1 MLRALPQGRA
11 FWAQQVARGSQ
22 AIETMNWMAKTRLG
36 SVPAPRGAAAK
47 SAGTSSAISPS
58 KPGPSQVAEVSQNTR
73 TSNSLKEFL
82 WLLSDIPHARILD
95 LGPIAQSTVNFFLER
110 GFRLSTEDLLRSW
123 KEFLT
128 TEEERLR
135 LAPAG
140 GEGEP
145 ISQDTLV
152 EAFLHRALEYKE
164 GTFHG
169 VLAWD
174 LLDYFDVA
182 IVPKVMERIF
192 EVMVP
197 GGAMLALFHS
207 RPAERFHRFR
217 IVDMQKFEAVPAPT
231 IAVHAHVFQNREILD
246 LFGKFRS
253 SKTFVGRDQ
262 IREAL
267 FLK

>member
-1 MLRALPQGRA
+1 
-11 FWAQQVARGSQ
+11 
-22 AIETMNWMAKTRLG
+22 MNWMAKTRLG
-36 SVPAPRGAAAK
+36 AGSASAPA
-47 SAGTSSAISPS
+47 PS
-58 KPGPSQVAEVSQNTR
+58 KPGPAPMAESSANTR
-73 TSNSLKEFL
+73 ISNSLKEFL
-82 WLLSDIPHARILD
+82 WLLSDVPQARILD
-95 LGPIAQSTVNFFLER
+95 LGPISQSTVNFFLEK
-110 GFRLSTEDLLRSW
+110 GFRLSTEDLLRTW

-135 LAPAG
+135 VAPAG
-140 GEGEP
+140 TETERL
-145 ISQDTLV
+145 SQDMLV
-152 EAFLHRALEYKE
+152 DKFLDIALGYRESN
-164 GTFHG
+164 FHG

-182 IVPKVMERIF
+182 IVPRLMERVYS
-192 EVMVP
+192 VMAP

-207 RPAERFHRFR
+207 KPADRFHRFR
-217 IVDMQKFEAVPAPT
+217 IIDTQKFEAVPAPT
-231 IAVHAHVFQNREILD
+231 LAVHAHVFQNREILD

>member
-1 MLRALPQGRA
+1 
-11 FWAQQVARGSQ
+11 
-22 AIETMNWMAKTRLG
+22 MNWMAKTRLG
-36 SVPAPRGAAAK
+36 NLPSRRPSQGNGGVGAAGQA
-47 SAGTSSAISPS
+47 
-58 KPGPSQVAEVSQNTR
+58 KPGPTPVHDSTANTR
-73 TSNSLKEFL
+73 VSNSLKEFL
-82 WLLSDIPHARILD
+82 WLLSDVPQARILD
-95 LGPIAQSTVNFFLER
+95 LGPIAQSTVNFFLEK

-128 TEEERLR
+128 TEEEQLR
-135 LAPAG
+135 MAPEAG
-140 GEGEP
+140 DGEAN
-145 ISQDTLV
+145 SQDTLV
-152 EAFLHRALEYKE
+152 GKFLDVALGYRE
-164 GTFHG
+164 GSFHG

-182 IVPKVMERIF
+182 MVPRLMERIYNI
-192 EVMVP
+192 MAP

-207 RPAERFHRFR
+207 KPAERFHRFR
-217 IVDMQKFEAVPAPT
+217 IIDTQKFEAVPAPT

-246 LFGKFRS
+246 LFAKFRS

>member
-1 MLRALPQGRA
+1 
-11 FWAQQVARGSQ
+11 
-22 AIETMNWMAKTRLG
+22 MNWMAKTRLG
-36 SVPAPRGAAAK
+36 SSAARPGSQTGAGAA
-47 SAGTSSAISPS
+47 SAAAPA
-58 KPGPSQVAEVSQNTR
+58 KPGPTPVSGSSSNTR

-82 WLLSDIPHARILD
+82 WLLSDIPQARILD
-95 LGPIAQSTVNFFLER
+95 LGSAAQTTINFFLEK
-110 GFRLSTEDLLRSW
+110 GFRLTSEDLLRTW

-128 TEEERLR
+128 AEEERLR

-140 GEGEP
+140 GEEP
-145 ISQDTLV
+145 VSQEMLV
-152 EAFLHRALEYKE
+152 EKFLDVALGYKE
-164 GTFHG
+164 SNFHG

-182 IVPKVMERIF
+182 MVPKLMERIYNA
-192 EVMVP
+192 MAP
-197 GGAMLALFHS
+197 GGAMMALFHS
-207 RPAERFHRFR
+207 KPAERFHRFR
-217 IVDMQKFEAVPAPT
+217 IIDTQKFEAVPAPT
-231 IAVHAHVFQNREILD
+231 LAVHAHVFQNREILD